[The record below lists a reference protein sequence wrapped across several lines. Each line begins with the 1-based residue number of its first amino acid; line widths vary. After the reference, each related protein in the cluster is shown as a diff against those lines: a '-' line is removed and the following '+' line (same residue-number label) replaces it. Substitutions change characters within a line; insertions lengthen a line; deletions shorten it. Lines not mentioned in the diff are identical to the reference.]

1 MTQTATPN
9 NVETLISEQLREV
22 ARDAIKDGLDVYIS
36 PPTASFPVPKS
47 HFYVSDGNRIGY
59 CEYSRTHG
67 IVFSTVHMPSTS
79 VGTGARVSDGWA
91 YFPGIIR
98 EVRASLAY
106 APEWWRAGT
115 VEKYMNFDHFNR
127 RMHKGALIKVTL

>member
-1 MTQTATPN
+1 MTDTATKN
-9 NVETLISEQLREV
+9 NVDTLISEQLREV

-36 PPTASFPVPKS
+36 PPTASFPAPRN
-47 HFYVSDGNRIGY
+47 HFYVSDGTRIGY
-59 CEYSRTHG
+59 CEYSRTQG
-67 IVFSTVHMPSTS
+67 IIFTTVHMPSTS
-79 VGTGARVSDGWA
+79 NGTGARVSEGWN

-106 APEWWRAGT
+106 VPDWWRSGV
-115 VEKYMNFDHFNR
+115 VEKYMNLDHFNR